1 MANEVTH
8 QRSQRVRR
16 VKRLISQ
23 PNARIRSLLR
33 VLHPTEIA
41 QVLEEAPSDL
51 QKRIITRLPP
61 DVISEAIAEMRDD
74 AQPARLLTILH
85 PSVAAGLIEALAPDD
100 AADLLA
106 QIPELSKEK
115 ILTYVPDED
124 EEELKLLLTYDEETA
139 GGLMNPDVI
148 CVRAN
153 MNKLEALR
161 EVVQLSEEAEDF
173 YTIYVT
179 DDDDF
184 LVGYITFKNLFKA
197 QNSELVG
204 NIMSQEVIF
213 VRVDD
218 DQEEVAKVM
227 SRYNLPTLPVV
238 DPDKRL
244 IGRVTFDDI
253 LDVIEEET
261 TEDILNFV
269 GVSEGA
275 TLRGDSVEAFKS
287 RITWLLTNLITASIA
302 ATVIFNF
309 QDTIEEIVIVAI
321 FMPIIAGVAGNGAN
335 QTLGVTIRRI
345 ATEGIPTRKAFQVI
359 LKELGVSVLNGL
371 TIGTIVSLGALGL
384 AFYRNDLEVD
394 LRIGLVV
401 FLAMCGNL
409 IIGGLMGSFVPITLE
424 RIGVDPA
431 IASSIL
437 ITAFTDVLGYL
448 LLFGLATLILL

>member
-1 MANEVTH
+1 MAYEDTH
-8 QRSQRVRR
+8 PRSRKVER
-16 VKRLISQ
+16 VKRLIAQ
-23 PNARIRSLLR
+23 PNARIRPLFR
-33 VLHPTEIA
+33 VLHSAEIA
-41 QVLEEAPSDL
+41 QILEQSSTEL
-51 QKRIITRLPP
+51 QQRIVTQLPP
-61 DVISEAIAEMRDD
+61 DLISEAISEMREES
-74 AQPARLLTILH
+74 QPEILLTLLH
-85 PSVAAGLIEALAPDD
+85 PSVAADLIKALAPDD

-106 QIPELSKEK
+106 MIPESYKERILS
-115 ILTYVPDED
+115 YVPDED
-124 EEELKLLLTYDEETA
+124 EEELKQLLTYDEDTA

-148 CVRAN
+148 CVQAS

-161 EVVQLSEEAEDF
+161 EVVSLSEEAEDF

-179 DDDDF
+179 DEEEH
-184 LVGYITFKNLFKA
+184 LVGYLTFKNLFKA
-197 QNSELVG
+197 RNSELVG
-204 NIMSQEVIF
+204 NIMSPEV
-213 VRVDD
+213 VYVHEND

-238 DPDKRL
+238 DEENRL
-244 IGRVTFDDI
+244 LGRVTFDDI
-253 LDVIEEET
+253 LDVIEDET

-269 GVSEGA
+269 GVKESA
-275 TLRGDSVEAFKS
+275 NLRGDSVETFKS

-345 ATEGIPTRKAFQVI
+345 ATEGIPRNIAFQVI
-359 LKELGVSVLNGL
+359 LKEIGVSILNGI
-371 TIGTIVSLGALGL
+371 TIGAIVSLGALGL
-384 AFYRNDLEVD
+384 SYFRTDLEVD
-394 LRIGLVV
+394 IRIGLVV
-401 FLAMCGNL
+401 FLAMFGNL

-424 RIGVDPA
+424 RLGVDPA

-437 ITAFTDVLGYL
+437 ITAFTDVVGYL

>member
-1 MANEVTH
+1 MAKEKDM
-8 QRSQRVRR
+8 RSRKVERVL
-16 VKRLISQ
+16 KLISK
-23 PNARIRSLLR
+23 PNARIRPLLR
-33 VLHPTEIA
+33 VLYPAEIA
-41 QVLEEAPSDL
+41 QVLEESSAEL
-51 QKRIITRLPP
+51 QQRIITQLPP
-61 DVISEAIAEMRDD
+61 YVISEAIAEMREDS
-74 AQPARLLTILH
+74 QPGRLLTILH

-106 QIPELSKEK
+106 QVPEAYKEH
-115 ILTYVPDED
+115 ILTYVPDEE
-124 EEELKLLLTYDEETA
+124 EEELKQLLNYQEDTA

-148 CVRAN
+148 YVQDT

-161 EVVQLSEEAEDF
+161 EVVSQSEESEDF
-173 YTIYVT
+173 YTIYVV
-179 DDDDF
+179 DENDF
-184 LVGYITFKNLFKA
+184 LVGYVTFKNLFKA
-197 QNSELVG
+197 RNSELVK
-204 NIMSQEVIF
+204 NIMSEEVIY
-213 VRVDD
+213 VRENE

-238 DPDKRL
+238 DQENRL
-244 IGRVTFDDI
+244 LGRVTFDDI

-269 GVSEGA
+269 GVAESA
-275 TLRGDSVEAFKS
+275 NLRGDSIETFKS
-287 RITWLLTNLITASIA
+287 RITWLLTNLITAGIA
-302 ATVIFNF
+302 ASVIFNF

-345 ATEGIPTRKAFQVI
+345 ATDGIPPRKAFQVI
-359 LKELGVSVLNGL
+359 IKELGVSVLNGL
-371 TIGTIVSLGALGL
+371 TIGTLVSFGALGL
-384 AFYRNDLEVD
+384 AYYREDLEVD

-401 FLAMCGNL
+401 FLAMFGNL

-424 RIGVDPA
+424 RLGVDPA